1 MYKLWETMH
10 KLRENKVVRYC
21 IIPIL
26 IIAAMCFVFLY
37 GMSWIPVQE
46 IDFTKKITTIKSD
59 EVYVKNPK
67 NIQYSTNDTV
77 TVKGIV
83 YNPWFSDGFF
93 VGNVDFE
100 NNSDFSRELT
110 LSTSNVKVGSILY
123 DPADGYMYDTPQ
135 PTYIVEY
142 IKELDEAITLRI
154 RFNINDDNCE
164 NLYVGIDHKEGIILA
179 KEDGI

>member
-1 MYKLWETMH
+1 MYKLWGTMH
-10 KLRENKVVRYC
+10 KLWENKVVRYC
-21 IIPIL
+21 IIPVLMIAVICFL
-26 IIAAMCFVFLY
+26 ILY
-37 GMSWIPVQE
+37 GLSWIPVQE
-46 IDFTKKITTIKSD
+46 IDFTKDITTIKSD
-59 EVYVKNPK
+59 DLYTDK
-67 NIQYSTNDTV
+67 QGDTDYSNNDTV
-77 TVKGIV
+77 TVKGTV

-135 PTYIVEY
+135 PTFIVEY
-142 IKELDEAITLRI
+142 IKELDESITLRI

-179 KEDGI
+179 KEE